1 VKQLAAAFSAD
12 RRCAVGLNK
21 AAWAAEASTR
31 EIGMLEPDKLKA
43 AGEAMKDGTAKA
55 AENSAALSMK
65 VIDHAEENTRQAFA
79 ALRAAAKAGGITDLM
94 KVQADFVRDQG
105 TRSMAQ
111 VREIGEMIASFGR
124 EAMSGLSGKKDDPSA

>member
-1 VKQLAAAFSAD
+1 
-12 RRCAVGLNK
+12 
-21 AAWAAEASTR
+21 
-31 EIGMLEPDKLKA
+31 MLEPDKLKA
-43 AGEAMKDGTAKA
+43 AGEAVKEGATKA

-94 KVQADFVRDQG
+94 KVQSDYVRDQG

-124 EAMSGLSGKKDDPSA
+124 EAMSGLSGKKDD

>member
-1 VKQLAAAFSAD
+1 
-12 RRCAVGLNK
+12 
-21 AAWAAEASTR
+21 
-31 EIGMLEPDKLKA
+31 MLEPDKLKA

>member
-1 VKQLAAAFSAD
+1 
-12 RRCAVGLNK
+12 
-21 AAWAAEASTR
+21 
-31 EIGMLEPDKLKA
+31 MLEPDKLKA
-43 AGEAMKDGTAKA
+43 AGEAVKEGATKA

-94 KVQADFVRDQG
+94 KVQSDYVRDQG

-124 EAMSGLSGKKDDPSA
+124 EAMSGLSGKKDEPKA